1 MATATRST
9 HATQRAKRTVE
20 EPIASRGVHGEGN
33 YRASREYNEATRR
46 FVRSGRV
53 AQAGRQAKPRD
64 RDEATE
70 LERAEQAGKSR
81 AKGEDPEL
89 RSYGTTRKR

>member
-1 MATATRST
+1 MATRST
-9 HATQRAKRTVE
+9 QDTQRAKRTAE
-20 EPIASRGVHGEGN
+20 EPIANRGEHGEGN
-33 YRASREYNEATRR
+33 YRASREYDEATRR

-64 RDEATE
+64 RNEAAE

-89 RSYGTTRKR
+89 RSGGTTRKR

>member
-1 MATATRST
+1 MATRST
-9 HATQRAKRTVE
+9 QDTQRAKRTAE
-20 EPIASRGVHGEGN
+20 EPIANRGVHGEGN
-33 YRASREYNEATRR
+33 YRASRVYNEATRR

-53 AQAGRQAKPRD
+53 EQAGRQAKPRD
-64 RDEATE
+64 RHEAAE

-89 RSYGTTRKR
+89 ASGGTTGKR

>member
-1 MATATRST
+1 MATRST
-9 HATQRAKRTVE
+9 QDAERAKRPAE
-20 EPIASRGVHGEGN
+20 EPIANRGVHGEGN
-33 YRASREYNEATRR
+33 YRASHEYNAAARR

-53 AQAGRQAKPRD
+53 EQAGRRAKPRD
-64 RDEATE
+64 RREAVE

-89 RSYGTTRKR
+89 RSGGTTRKP